1 MMRPPNGCHDR
12 GVNSDSLVALAAAV
26 LQVDRRPER
35 VLEVCCGEGDGTLF
49 LAREFPTARVRGL
62 DRSERAIRAAVA
74 RVGLD
79 PEGRVAFKAGS
90 PSSLPYPDEFFD
102 LVVHSR
108 GRLRPKELRR
118 VLRPGGQLIL
128 LLPPRRGAIEG
139 LRRRRLSRGL
149 GRQGFEQVTGE
160 GSEAFLVARLG
171 GAD

>member
-1 MMRPPNGCHDR
+1 MPAAGGCDDR
-12 GVNSDSLVALAAAV
+12 GVHPDSLVALAAAV
-26 LQVDRRPER
+26 LRVDRRPER

-62 DRSERAIRAAVA
+62 DRSEQAVRAAVA

-108 GRLRPKELRR
+108 GRPRPKELRR
-118 VLRPGGQLIL
+118 VLRPGGELIV
-128 LLPPRRGAIEG
+128 LLPEGSGALNR
-139 LRRRRLSRGL
+139 LRRRRLPRRL
-149 GRQGFEQVTGE
+149 ERRGFELAAAGE
-160 GSEAFLVARLG
+160 GEAFLVARLG
-171 GAD
+171 GAG

>member
-1 MMRPPNGCHDR
+1 MMPPPSGCDDR
-12 GVNSDSLVALAAAV
+12 RVNSDSLVALAAAV

-49 LAREFPTARVRGL
+49 LAREFPMARVRGL
-62 DRSERAIRAAVA
+62 DRSEAAIRAAVA

-118 VLRPGGQLIL
+118 VLRPGGQLIVL
-128 LLPPRRGAIEG
+128 LRRRRDPWED

-149 GRQGFEQVTGE
+149 DRQGFEQVGGE
-160 GSEAFLVARLG
+160 ESEAFLVVRLRG
-171 GAD
+171 TG